1 MSCNPEAEAV
11 VLRFLQ
17 QYIQLYDGDMR
28 EQLLDAYHEDAVMS
42 MSVAYPR
49 NFSQAYPYDNQEV
62 RACNNLKRYLS
73 VGSRNLVCVCH
84 GCVLPQFNPN
94 LATVLSFLHPKL
106 HYTRW
111 LRSEHRYEKNL
122 PHNVTKFFAAEGTE
136 TRRQPRP
143 PPPPR
148 PTQNRRL
155 P

>member
-84 GCVLPQFNPN
+84 GCVLPKFNHSIELP
-94 LATVLSFLHPKL
+94 TSQTSLHQM
-106 HYTRW
+106 
-111 LRSEHRYEKNL
+111 
-122 PHNVTKFFAAEGTE
+122 A
-136 TRRQPRP
+136 
-143 PPPPR
+143 
-148 PTQNRRL
+148 
-155 P
+155 